1 MSDAEHF
8 KRLAGEKAVE
18 QVRDGM
24 VLGLGTG
31 SSAKYATIKIGQLW
45 QAGVLTD
52 IVGIPTS
59 SGTEALANEYG
70 IPLTTLDTHPVID
83 LTIDGADEID
93 PNLDLIKGL
102 GGALVREKI
111 TEIATRYLIIV
122 ADDSKMVNKL
132 GTRGPL
138 SVEVTQFAWRHHS
151 RWLESLGC
159 QPVLRG
165 GKEDPYI
172 TDNHNFILDCTFPH
186 GINDPAELNMILN
199 NQPGIVGHGLFL
211 GMANEAIVAGAN
223 GLQVIKK

>member
-1 MSDAEHF
+1 MSDVEHF

-18 QVRDGM
+18 RVKDGM

-59 SGTEALANEYG
+59 SATEALAREFD
-70 IPLTTLDTHPVID
+70 IPLSTLDEHPVID
-83 LTIDGADEID
+83 LAIDGADEID

-111 TEIATRYLIIV
+111 TEVATKYLIIV
-122 ADDSKMVNKL
+122 ADSRKLVDKL
-132 GTRGPL
+132 GIRGPL
-138 SVEVTQFAWRHHS
+138 SVEVTQFAWRHHV
-151 RWLESLGC
+151 RWLAGLGC
-159 QPVLRG
+159 EPALRG
-165 GKEDPYI
+165 GQDNPYI
-172 TDNHNFILDCTFPH
+172 TDNHNFIVDCTFPH
-186 GINDPAELNMILN
+186 GIDDPAELDKILN

-211 GMANEAIVAGAN
+211 GMANEVIVAGED
-223 GLQVIKK
+223 GIKVIRK

>member
-1 MSDAEHF
+1 MSDVEHF

-18 QVRDGM
+18 RVKDGM

-45 QAGVLTD
+45 QSGVLTN

-59 SGTEALANEYG
+59 SGTEELAKEYD
-70 IPLTTLDTHPVID
+70 IPLTTLDEHPVID

-111 TEIATRYLIIV
+111 TEMATKYLIIV
-122 ADDSKMVNKL
+122 ADDSKMVDKL
-132 GTRGPL
+132 GTRGPV
-138 SVEVTQFAWRHHS
+138 SIEVTQFARRHHA

-159 QPVLRG
+159 KPVLRG
-165 GKEDPYI
+165 GEENPYI
-172 TDNHNFILDCTFPH
+172 TDNHNFILDCTFPN
-186 GINDPAELNMILN
+186 GIDDPAELDRILN
-199 NQPGIVGHGLFL
+199 NQPGIVGNGLFL
-211 GMANEAIVAGAN
+211 NMANEAIVAGEN
-223 GLQVIKK
+223 GIEVIKK